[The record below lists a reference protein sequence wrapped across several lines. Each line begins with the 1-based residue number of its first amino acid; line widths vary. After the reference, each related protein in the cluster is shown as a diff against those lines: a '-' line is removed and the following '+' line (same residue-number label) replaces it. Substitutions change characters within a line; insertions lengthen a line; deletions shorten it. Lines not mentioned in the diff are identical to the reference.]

1 MIRVTK
7 PLHLVDTETGEAIV
21 VPAGSN
27 VNLPDELRKKKIIL
41 REKEKNTASEEWFS
55 KNCGD
60 FFWKIFSD
68 NQYKISGR
76 LFVEILYL
84 ISYLGYDTNILFIK
98 GKPMRKKDVQKI
110 MNSYGKNYYLFW
122 SKVLETGIIKET
134 EDLSLTVLP
143 EYKKGLLKS
152 EGLSATKVFIQ
163 PLRQLYKNLYTT
175 DLSYLAYAYRLIP
188 HTNVYYNIVCKNPF
202 EFEKEKINPMS
213 FREICEILG
222 ANVKN
227 QSRISKK
234 MRSITFIDKNGKEKH
249 IVYMTGGRRKSVYIN
264 PQLFSSCIKAD
275 NLVEMEERFVTK

>member
-21 VPAGSN
+21 IPAGSN

-41 REKEKNTASEEWFS
+41 REKEKNTDSEEWFS

-60 FFWKIFSD
+60 FFWKMFT
-68 NQYKISGR
+68 NTQRKISGK
-76 LFVEILYL
+76 LLVETLYI
-84 ISYLGYDTNILFIK
+84 ISYLGYNTNTLVVK
-98 GKPMRKKDVQKI
+98 GKPMRKKDVQKV
-110 MNSYGKNYYLFW
+110 MNNYGKNYYLFW
-122 SKVLETGIIKET
+122 SKLLGTGIIKEMG
-134 EDLSLTVLP
+134 DLSLTVSP
-143 EYKKGLLKS
+143 EFKKGFLKS
-152 EGLSATKVFIQ
+152 DGLTATKVFIQ
-163 PLRQLYKNLYTT
+163 PLRQLYRNLSAT

-202 EFEKEKINPMS
+202 EFETGKINPMS
-213 FREICEILG
+213 FQEICEILG

-234 MRSITFIDKNGKEKH
+234 MRSITFIDKNGKEKY
-249 IVYMTGGRRKSVYIN
+249 IVYMTGGHRKNVYIN

-275 NLVEMEERFVTK
+275 NLVEMEERFEVK